1 MSKRVSDY
9 LLIIFVVFASTF
21 LLWLPFL
28 LKATNWFTLQIPNSD
43 IGYIYRNFDGLLYV
57 VAAKTFYNPQLIDNL
72 GLEVNLSSGYFA
84 AHLPLYP
91 LLIRIFEPLFSQLTY
106 IKSMISVN
114 LASTVGAAVFFYYFL
129 KKLKLSVNPVLLTIV
144 FLFMPRFLVVR
155 SIGAPESLFILLIL
169 SSLFFFEKRK
179 YILAGILGAV
189 ATTSRTPGI
198 LLFAAYAFVLLEQ
211 YLRTKKINWKAWGI
225 IFIPIGLISVFT
237 LYYFTYGD
245 FFAYFKSGDNIHLV
259 FPYSVFNSQAPW
271 VGTAWLEEILFL
283 FFLYLLTVIQLKDSP
298 YRSFFYFSLVYFV
311 AITFVQHQDVLRYSL
326 PLWPMALI
334 SFDKF
339 FISKKFLVA
348 FLILLPAIY
357 LYAWNFLVF
366 NAQPVS
372 NWAPYL

>member
-28 LKATNWFTLQIPNSD
+28 LKATNWFTLKIPNSD

-114 LASTVGAAVFFYYFL
+114 LASTMGAAVFFYYFL

-155 SIGAPESLFILLIL
+155 SIGAPESLFLLLIL
-169 SSLFFFEKRK
+169 GSLFFFEKRK
-179 YILAGILGAV
+179 YLLAGILGAV
-189 ATTSRTPGI
+189 SATSRTPGI
-198 LLFAAYAFVLLEQ
+198 LLFAAYVLVLLEQ
-211 YLRTKKINWKAWGI
+211 YIKTKKINWKSWGI
-225 IFIPIGLISVFT
+225 IFIPIGLLAVFT
-237 LYYFTYGD
+237 LYYFAYGD

-334 SFDKF
+334 AFDKF
-339 FISKKFLVA
+339 FTSKKFLIA

>member
-1 MSKRVSDY
+1 MPKRISDY
-9 LLIIFVVFASTF
+9 LLIIFVVLASTF
-21 LLWLPFL
+21 LLWIPFL
-28 LKATNWFTLQIPNSD
+28 LKATSWFTLKIPGSD

-57 VAAKTFYNPQLIDNL
+57 IAAKTLYNPHLIENI
-72 GLEVNLSSGYFA
+72 GLEISLSNNYFA

-91 LLIRIFEPLFSQLTY
+91 ILIRIFEPLFGQLSY

-114 LASTVGAAVFFYYFL
+114 LAATVGAAVFFYYFL
-129 KKLKLSVNPVLLTIV
+129 KKLKLSVNPFLLTIV
-144 FLFMPRFLVVR
+144 FLFLPRFLVVR
-155 SIGAPESLFILLIL
+155 SIGAPESLFLLL
-169 SSLFFFEKRK
+169 VLGSLFFFEKK
-179 YILAGILGAV
+179 QYLLAGLLGAI

-198 LLFAAYAFVLLEQ
+198 LLFVGYGLVLLEH
-211 YLRTKKINWKAWGI
+211 YIKTKKINWKAWGI
-225 IFIPIGLISVFT
+225 LLIPVGLLAVFT

-259 FPYSVFNSQAPW
+259 FPYSVFNFQKVW

-298 YRSFFYFSLVYFV
+298 YRSFFYFSLVFFI
-311 AITFVQHQDVLRYSL
+311 AIIFIQHQDVLRYSL

-334 SFDKF
+334 AFDKF
-339 FISKKFLVA
+339 FTSHKFQIA

-366 NAQPVS
+366 NAQAVS